1 MPTLTI
7 TTKSTEQIAADFD
20 AVFGEMIPTWGD
32 TPTLELRMKP
42 YRKQILKLRRRG
54 LSWNQIA
61 AGMGKPPIDE
71 KISSKTLRTLF
82 GESEKKPEASKTS

>member
-7 TTKSTEQIAADFD
+7 TTKSTEQIAAAFD
-20 AVFGEMIPTWGD
+20 AVFGEMTPGWGD
-32 TPTLELRMKP
+32 KPTLEQRMKP

-71 KISSKTLRTLF
+71 KVSSKTLRTLF
-82 GESEKKPEASKTS
+82 GESEKKPEDS